1 MENATSILNRT
12 LLADDNSNLLPYLVD
27 AVSCLVSVIGLLGN
41 SIALFILTTSVKIK
55 LSKSYVLLMNQS
67 LLDFVNS
74 VIIIVSVSFKYL
86 TRTDNM
92 YGVRGWLLCHF
103 VHSRMFVAVTICASS
118 YNLMAISLERMV
130 SVVWPIWHRVHVDNR
145 GLLSVCVGLWVS
157 SALATAAFS
166 MPINGLIGNGRCY
179 YWNHI
184 PSQLYDKIYS
194 VLFNVMITLLPG
206 GVMIAAYVRIY
217 VRISSGGHVTGAG
230 RKLNVIRTLT
240 TCVVLFFAC
249 HVLRMVIDFLTRFTR
264 WKLMQG
270 YVFIISIV
278 LLQCNAAVNP
288 IVYCCQYVDYR
299 KELIRQFL
307 KLFYRRRI
315 NVYDDNTSISNVNND
330 S

>member
-12 LLADDNSNLLPYLVD
+12 LLADDNSDLLPYLVD
-27 AVSCLVSVIGLLGN
+27 AVSCLVSVIGLIGN

-74 VIIIVSVSFKYL
+74 ALMIVSVSFKYL
-86 TRTDNM
+86 TSTDNM

-103 VHSRMFVAVTICASS
+103 VHSHMLVAVTVCASS

-130 SVVWPIWHRVHVDNR
+130 SVVWPIWHRVHVNNR
-145 GLLSVCVGLWVS
+145 GLLSVCVGLWFS
-157 SALATAAFS
+157 STLATAAFA
-166 MPINGLIGNGRCY
+166 MPINGLTGNGRCY
-179 YWNHI
+179 YWNDV
-184 PSQLYDKIYS
+184 PSQLYDRIYS
-194 VLFNVMITLLPG
+194 VLFNLTITLFPG
-206 GVMIAAYVRIY
+206 GVMIAAYVCIY
-217 VRISSGGHVTGAG
+217 VRISSGGHGAG

-249 HVLRMVIDFLTRFTR
+249 HVLRVVIDFSTRFTG

-307 KLFYRRRI
+307 KLFYRRRMS
-315 NVYDDNTSISNVNND
+315 VYVDNTSNSNVNND